1 MEKEKVSIAKKIDWA
16 IFLPP
21 ALILLVFVVI
31 GIVAPDAFNTGASAA
46 FSFTTKYFSWFY
58 ALGSTFL
65 VAFCLWAGFSKYGKI
80 KLGGKDAKPEMSFF
94 TWFAVALTSGIAIG
108 IVYWGVAEPLTN
120 LMSPPGFTGWESGGA
135 DAAEGALKFNFL
147 HWGLHPYGI
156 YCAAGLCC
164 AFIIMNGKRRFSIT
178 STLYPLLG
186 EKSEGIWGKVVSAI
200 CIFAILG
207 GMGTSLGFGVS
218 QFGVGFNYVFGTNYS
233 DAFLAVFF
241 IGVLVICTIG
251 AACSGLHRAIT
262 YVSNANMYIYF
273 ALMIWAFLFG
283 GTLFILNNTT
293 SAIGQYLAFIVPES
307 FYLEPVK
314 QTGWVGGWSIFYWA
328 WWLSF
333 APLVGLFLIKLAKG
347 RTIRQFVLVNLLAP
361 TIFAIAWFG
370 IFGSSA
376 MNFQMNGAD
385 IWGAISEWGSSVALF
400 AYVENLPLTQILYVL
415 VFLAIIFS
423 LLTLME
429 AQTLTLSD
437 MCVKPEYL
445 GEEGSPKASPHVL
458 KVIWGVMMGAVAFVL
473 LISGGLGALQTA
485 SVVCGLPILVIQ
497 IIWAFGYIKSMRQR
511 SRYDLTLTPEEKAE
525 LEAEEQANADLK
537 KAKKSKKAKETVA

>member
-1 MEKEKVSIAKKIDWA
+1 MEKVSLFKKIDWA

-21 ALILLVFVVI
+21 AVILLFFVVI
-31 GIVAPDAFNTGASAA
+31 GIVAPDAFSAATSWA

-65 VAFCLWAGFSKYGKI
+65 VLFCLWAGFSKYGNI
-80 KLGGKDAKPEMSFF
+80 KLGGKDAKPDMSFF

-108 IVYWGVAEPLTN
+108 IVYWGVAEPLGN
-120 LMSPPGFTGWESGGA
+120 LMSPPGFTGWEAGSA
-135 DAAEGALKFNFL
+135 DAAEGALKYNFL

-186 EKSEGIWGKVVSAI
+186 EKCEGPWGKIVSAI
-200 CIFAILG
+200 CIFSILG

-218 QFGVGFNYVFGTNYS
+218 QFGVGVNYVFGTNFS
-233 DAFLAVFF
+233 DAFLAIFF

-251 AACSGLHRAIT
+251 ASCSGLHKAIT
-262 YVSNANMYIYF
+262 HVSNANMYIYF
-273 ALMIWAFLFG
+273 ALMIWAFIFG

-293 SAIGQYLAFIVPES
+293 TAIGQYLSLIIPQS

-314 QTGWVGGWSIFYWA
+314 ATGWVGGWSIFYWA

-333 APLVGLFLIKLAKG
+333 APIVGLFLIKLAKG
-347 RTIRQFVLVNLLAP
+347 RTIRQFVLVNMLAP
-361 TIFAIAWFG
+361 TIFAVAWFG
-370 IFGSSA
+370 VFGSSA
-376 MNFQMNGAD
+376 INFQLNGAD
-385 IWGAISEWGSSVALF
+385 IYSVISEWGNPVALF
-400 AYVENLPLTQILYVL
+400 AFVENLPLTPVMFAL

-423 LLTLME
+423 LLTLSESM
-429 AQTLTLSD
+429 TLTLSD
-437 MCVKPEYL
+437 MSIKPEYL
-445 GEEGSPKASPHVL
+445 GEEGDPKASPSSL
-458 KVIWGVMMGAVAFVL
+458 KIFWGILMGAVAFVL

-497 IIWAFGYIKSMRQR
+497 LVWAGAYIKSMRQR

-525 LEAEEQANADLK
+525 LEAEENTNADVK
-537 KAKKSKKAKETVA
+537 KVKKSAV